1 MQNPTPK
8 KLKTLKPKK
17 DFTERTRFI
26 IDFDAKIRHECGGLL
41 CGVDEAGRG
50 PVAGPVVAA
59 AVIFPDDVFIPGVF
73 DSKKISAKQREGL
86 FDEIK
91 NGALAYGIGIVSS
104 LDIDTLN
111 ILNATKLAMNNAVSG
126 LSVLPKVIIADGNF
140 YSNPNSEVRNIIK
153 ADEKSFSVAAASI
166 LAKVTRDGLMCEYEN
181 RYPNFTFSHHKG
193 YGTAAHIEEI
203 LEFGYTD
210 IHRRTFRL
218 KAVDQLT
225 LGV

>member
-1 MQNPTPK
+1 M
-8 KLKTLKPKK
+8 KPKK
-17 DFTERTRFI
+17 DFTERTQFI
-26 IDFDAKIRHECGGLL
+26 INFDAKIRQECGGLL

-59 AVIFPDDVFIPGVF
+59 AVIFPDDVYIPGVF
-73 DSKKISAKQREGL
+73 DSKKISARQRGELFGEIKQR
-86 FDEIK
+86 
-91 NGALAYGIGIVSS
+91 ALAFGIGIVDN
-104 LDIDTLN
+104 LDIDTMN
-111 ILNATKLAMNNAVSG
+111 ILNATKQAMNIAITELNIS
-126 LSVLPKVIIADGNF
+126 PKVIIADGNF
-140 YSNPNSEVRNIIK
+140 YANPKAEVRNVIK

-166 LAKVTRDGLMCEYEN
+166 LAKVTRDRIMCEFEN
-181 RYPNFTFSHHKG
+181 TYPNFTFSHHKG

-225 LGV
+225 LNI